1 MIGEARSDEVPANGA
16 SDRSFGIAI
25 AGVLALLGAWPLLGG
40 EPARAPLLFASAG
53 LIGVALVAPQ
63 ILLLPNRGFARF
75 GQLLQMIVSPLILLI
90 LFSLVITPLALLM
103 RLRGRRSRMHASGSF
118 WITRELAINEE
129 FFRRQY

>member
-1 MIGEARSDEVPANGA
+1 
-16 SDRSFGIAI
+16 
-25 AGVLALLGAWPLLGG
+25 
-40 EPARAPLLFASAG
+40 
-53 LIGVALVAPQ
+53 
-63 ILLLPNRGFARF
+63 
-75 GQLLQMIVSPLILLI
+75 LI